1 MTIIEISLL
10 LAAGFIAGIVNT
22 LAGGGSNLTI
32 PILMIMGLPADVA
45 NATNRLGIFL
55 QSLTAVT
62 KFKQQDKLPSNDLV
76 AILLPSLAGG
86 LVGAVFAAWAPL
98 WLLKPLLLGTMIA
111 VAAFMLFYS
120 SSLANENSNA
130 IKVMSSPKGFW
141 GLFFAG
147 VYGGFIQAGV
157 GFLLLIVLASSLR
170 YDLVR
175 ANALKL
181 VCSLAFTLVALLV
194 FISQGL
200 INWQFGAV
208 LSIGFIGGAF
218 YGVKFAINVS
228 AKTMKY
234 TVFILTII
242 ACIAAFF

>member
-1 MTIIEISLL
+1 MTIIEIILL
-10 LAAGFIAGIVNT
+10 LISGFVAGIVNT

-76 AILLPSLAGG
+76 AILVPSLAGG
-86 LVGAVFAAWAPL
+86 LVGAIFAAWAPL

-120 SSLANENSNA
+120 SSFTNENSTA
-130 IKVMSSPKGFW
+130 IRVMNSPKGFW
-141 GLFFAG
+141 GLFLAG

-157 GFLLLIVLASSLR
+157 GFLLLIVLASSLK

-194 FISQGL
+194 FISEGL
-200 INWQFGAV
+200 INWYFGAV
-208 LSIGFIGGAF
+208 LSIGFIAGAF

-228 AKTMKY
+228 PKTMKY
-234 TVFILTII
+234 TVFILTLC
-242 ACIAAFF
+242 ACVAAFF

>member
-1 MTIIEISLL
+1 MTIIEITLL
-10 LAAGFIAGIVNT
+10 LISGFVAGIVNT

-76 AILLPSLAGG
+76 AILVPSLAGG
-86 LVGAVFAAWAPL
+86 LVGAIFAAWAPL

-120 SSLANENSNA
+120 SSFANENSTA
-130 IKVMSSPKGFW
+130 IRVMNSPKGFW
-141 GLFFAG
+141 GLFLAG

-157 GFLLLIVLASSLR
+157 GFLLLIVLASSLK

-194 FISQGL
+194 FISEGL
-200 INWQFGAV
+200 INWYFGAV
-208 LSIGFIGGAF
+208 LSIGFIAGAF

-228 AKTMKY
+228 PKTMKY
-234 TVFILTII
+234 TVFILTLC
-242 ACIAAFF
+242 ACVAAFF